1 MEMLQVHVVVNG
13 EVQGVDPGT
22 NLTTLL
28 ARFQLQPKQV
38 AIEINCDLVPRRQFD
53 STTLNDGDRIEIVT
67 LVGGG

>member
-1 MEMLQVHVVVNG
+1 MEMLPVQVVVNG
-13 EVQGVDPGT
+13 EVQDIDPGT

-53 STTLNDGDRIEIVT
+53 STTLNDGDRVEIVT

>member
-1 MEMLQVHVVVNG
+1 MHVVVNG

>member
-1 MEMLQVHVVVNG
+1 VHVVVNG